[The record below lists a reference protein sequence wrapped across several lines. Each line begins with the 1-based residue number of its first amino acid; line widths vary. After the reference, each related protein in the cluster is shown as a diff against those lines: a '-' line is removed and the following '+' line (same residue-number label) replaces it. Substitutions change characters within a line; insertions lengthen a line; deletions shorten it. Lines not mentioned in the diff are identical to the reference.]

1 MTRSVPGGQRGSSKD
16 PAETSA
22 LWGNNSATFH
32 HFIIMSLYWTQLRTH
47 EAHEGKDRKWATEK
61 HEERGVYRGTRGSWS
76 FKQGEVW
83 IMKFKKVSHNNG
95 LIPTYETNKKQTDQR
110 TQQKREKQ
118 TENQT
123 HAEVESL
130 WCCFQCDIWVSLLIR
145 NLHFLFEQDRGFQ
158 HHLLCSVVLIWCGTL
173 MSDFSPH
180 TAVIIT
186 ALITCCFSGKLL
198 SCNLIPVQ
206 TQRHIA
212 LFKDRCLQLKKEND
226 TFLDGNNVFTLTL
239 LEVCPW

>member
-110 TQQKREKQ
+110 TQQKRENKQ
-118 TENQT
+118 KTRLMLKWKVYDAVFSVTSEFRSWSETYTFCSNRTE
-123 HAEVESL
+123 
-130 WCCFQCDIWVSLLIR
+130 
-145 NLHFLFEQDRGFQ
+145 
-158 HHLLCSVVLIWCGTL
+158 
-173 MSDFSPH
+173 DFN
-180 TAVIIT
+180 
-186 ALITCCFSGKLL
+186 ITCSA
-198 SCNLIPVQ
+198 Q
-206 TQRHIA
+206 
-212 LFKDRCLQLKKEND
+212 LF
-226 TFLDGNNVFTLTL
+226 
-239 LEVCPW
+239 